1 MNPITIYYADDDQ
14 DDLSFF
20 NDAIDKIKIDSNKEI
35 YLNLYTSGVE
45 LSKHLKNNNT
55 TNSIVFLDINMPCK
69 SGFEI
74 LQEIKSELITKNL
87 PVIMFSTSSDK
98 MSVSKCQWLGATHY
112 AIKPSNFSTLIN
124 ILSRLIAIDWDNY
137 NSDNEMFLIR

>member
-1 MNPITIYYADDDQ
+1 MNQITIYYADDDQ

-87 PVIMFSTSSDK
+87 PVIMFSTSSDN

>member
-1 MNPITIYYADDDQ
+1 M
-14 DDLSFF
+14 
-20 NDAIDKIKIDSNKEI
+20 
-35 YLNLYTSGVE
+35 E